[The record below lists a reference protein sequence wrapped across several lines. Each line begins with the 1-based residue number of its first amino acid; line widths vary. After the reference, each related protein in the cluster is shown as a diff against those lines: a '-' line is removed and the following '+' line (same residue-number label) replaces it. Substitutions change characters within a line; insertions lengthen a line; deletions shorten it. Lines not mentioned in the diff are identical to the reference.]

1 MKALNSFEPLELG
14 SYLERSEVKSLSLDW
29 VPFVN
34 VLVLGL
40 GLFLLSSKWL
50 CPPGLQLFLPKISTL
65 GIAYLS
71 SLPLT
76 DVLILDQN
84 MRIFYNRKLYRFD
97 QISQLFKNSNAKAG
111 LVLQIDKSIA
121 LEHVLALVEQA
132 RTWGYKTIQI
142 AVNSL

>member
-1 MKALNSFEPLELG
+1 MKTSNSFEQLELR
-14 SYLERSEVKSLSLDW
+14 SYLEHSENNSLPLNW

-50 CPPGLQLFLPKISTL
+50 CPPGLQLFLPKVSTF
-65 GIAYLS
+65 GMAYQS
-71 SLPLT
+71 ALPLT

-84 MRIFYNRKLYRFD
+84 MRIFYNRKLYNFD
-97 QISQLFKNSNAKAG
+97 QVKQLFKNSSAKQG
-111 LVLQIDKSIA
+111 LILQIDKSIA
-121 LEHVLALVEQA
+121 LEYVLILMEQA
-132 RTWGYKTIQI
+132 HACGYKTVQI

>member
-29 VPFVN
+29 VSFLN
-34 VLVLGL
+34 VLVFGL
-40 GLFLLSSKWL
+40 GLFLFSLKWL

-65 GIAYLS
+65 GMAYQS

-132 RTWGYKTIQI
+132 RMLGYKTIQI

>member
-65 GIAYLS
+65 GMAYQS

-84 MRIFYNRKLYRFD
+84 MRIFYNHF
-97 QISQLFKNSNAKAG
+97 
-111 LVLQIDKSIA
+111 
-121 LEHVLALVEQA
+121 
-132 RTWGYKTIQI
+132 WC
-142 AVNSL
+142 

>member
-71 SLPLT
+71 SLPLS

>member
-29 VPFVN
+29 VPLVN
-34 VLVLGL
+34 ILVLGL

-65 GIAYLS
+65 GMAYQS

-132 RTWGYKTIQI
+132 RTLGYKTIQI